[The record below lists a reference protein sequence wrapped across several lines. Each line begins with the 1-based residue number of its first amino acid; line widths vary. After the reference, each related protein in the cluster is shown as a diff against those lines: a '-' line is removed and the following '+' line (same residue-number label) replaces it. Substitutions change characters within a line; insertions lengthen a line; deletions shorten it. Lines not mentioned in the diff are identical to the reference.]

1 MNPSITSGLTLP
13 IVTPPVDTFSKGLGL
28 VANKVPLK
36 VPALTCRHDVVSEE
50 RSSEPQRQHQ
60 QVAVEAWEQTPEA
73 RRMGAEVAEGSSH
86 QHTVRMEAQDVVVA
100 GVQVCGLD
108 QLETT
113 RETRV
118 TTLMILMYFYMAVDN
133 Q

>member
-1 MNPSITSGLTLP
+1 MNPSIMSGLKLP
-13 IVTPPVDTFSKGLGL
+13 LVIPPVDTFSKGLGL
-28 VANKVPLK
+28 VENKVPLK
-36 VPALTCRHDVVSEE
+36 GPALTSKHDVVSEE

-60 QVAVEAWEQTPEA
+60 QVAVQAWEETPEA
-73 RRMGAEVAEGSSH
+73 CRIGAEVTEGSSH
-86 QHTVRMEAQDVVVA
+86 QHTVRMEAQDIVVS

-118 TTLMILMYFYMAVDN
+118 RTLMMSCIPT
-133 Q
+133 